1 MKKRGWGKIRVFK
14 LVSSFLGLMMILP
27 ITALGSMQSP
37 NTPLNIDPSEIKE
50 SRFQTILDRL
60 AILNEP
66 VSREGKGV
74 FIAEAPGERY
84 RLQFRL
90 IARGPEAC
98 RLEIF
103 DPFGRPMLYLVSY
116 QGESRLFSIAQK
128 KEIPFNPSL
137 LGSWSSML
145 QIPTVEMLKIFWGRV
160 PLLPYKTYQI
170 DTGRE
175 EGKSPV
181 KLALQGSVQQE
192 LWITPLPF
200 SLTKSRI
207 RMPSQEGEWE
217 IIFSDFSE
225 AAGNR
230 IPMRC
235 EIKEGNGEHAMT
247 IRYESLVPR
256 ADIPDEIFN
265 LSHFFEPKPAEN

>member
-14 LVSSFLGLMMILP
+14 LVRSFLGLMMILP

-37 NTPLNIDPSEIKE
+37 NTPLNTDPSEIKE

-137 LGSWSSML
+137 LGPWSSMV
-145 QIPTVEMLKIFWGRV
+145 QIPIVEMLKIFWGRV

-175 EGKSPV
+175 KGKSFI

-207 RMPSQEGEWE
+207 KMPSQEGEWE

-230 IPMRC
+230 HPMRC
-235 EIKEGNGEHAMT
+235 EIMEGNGEHAMT